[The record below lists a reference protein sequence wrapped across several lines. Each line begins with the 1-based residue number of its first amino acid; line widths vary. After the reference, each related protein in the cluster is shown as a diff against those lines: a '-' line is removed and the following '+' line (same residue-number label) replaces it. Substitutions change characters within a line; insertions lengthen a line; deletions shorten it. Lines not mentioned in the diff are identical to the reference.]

1 MKLPVLFS
9 TITSRTFLFILLLS
23 ASNLVALA
31 HGNLIKGTVSDSLS
45 AERLT
50 GASVILNNNEAIA
63 STDQFGNFRFD
74 GLADGTYT
82 LKVSFIGY
90 RVYTTSITVGGNKTK
105 TLAIRLTPS
114 TLRLDEVTITGA
126 YATEH
131 TMTTINKIDISLRP
145 TKSSQDVL
153 RMIPGV
159 VTAQHAGGG
168 KAEQIFLR
176 GFDIDHGTDIA
187 LTVDGMP
194 VNMVSHAHGQGYA
207 DLHFVTPELIDYV
220 DFNKG
225 PYYSRIGDFNTAG
238 YANFH
243 TKNKLDQS
251 SVKFEA
257 GRFDTYRT
265 VAMLDLLGENDRNQN
280 AYISAE
286 YYYTNGPFLSP
297 QNFNRLNLFGKF
309 HGLIA
314 DNKILSVSLSAFKS
328 EWDASGQ
335 ISERAVTSGM
345 ISRFGA
351 IDNTEGGFTGRNN
364 INVSLTRMFDDGSSF
379 RNQVY
384 FSHYNFELYSNF
396 TYFLNDSING
406 DAIRQKESRDIY
418 GYTGTYQK
426 EFALGNKSVRFES
439 GIGIRYDDISDVELS
454 HVKARYTF
462 LNPIALGDVD
472 QINTNVY
479 ADATLNLTRAFS
491 VNAGLR
497 FDAFSFQHANKLDS
511 LYTRQAESKTTV
523 SPKLNLYYNINP
535 DFQIYLKNGIGF
547 HSNDSRVV
555 VAQQG
560 REILPKA
567 YGTDFGVFA
576 KPFKKVLLNA
586 ALWQLR
592 LDQEFV
598 YVGDEAVVEP
608 GGKTQRY
615 GVDLSLRYQAKDWL
629 FFDFDGNYAH
639 GRSVD
644 DPEGENYIP
653 LAPTFTS
660 IGGITTSFKNGLRA
674 SARYRYVDNR
684 PANED
689 NSVTA
694 RGYFL
699 LDAALT
705 YTRPK
710 FELSLNATNLL
721 NREWN
726 EAQFDTET
734 RLPGE
739 TIGIS
744 ELAFTPGDPFFMK
757 AGITFFF

>member
-1 MKLPVLFS
+1 M
-9 TITSRTFLFILLLS
+9 S
-23 ASNLVALA
+23 ANIAFA
-31 HGNLIKGTVSDSLS
+31 HGNLIKGTVTDSLT

-50 GASVILNNNEAIA
+50 GASVILNNESIT

-74 GLADGTYT
+74 GLEDGNYT
-82 LKVSFIGY
+82 IKISFIGY
-90 RVYTTSITVGGNKTK
+90 KAYTTTLTVNGEETK
-105 TLAIRLTPS
+105 TLIIKLTPS

-126 YATEH
+126 YSTEH
-131 TMTTINKIDISLRP
+131 TMTSINKIDIGLRP
-145 TKSSQDVL
+145 LKSSQDVL

-176 GFDIDHGTDIA
+176 GFDIDHGTDII

-225 PYYSRIGDFNTAG
+225 PYYSRVGDFNTAG

-243 TKNKLDQS
+243 TKNSIDRS

-265 VAMLDLLGENDRNQN
+265 VAMLDLLGKNDRNQN
-280 AYISAE
+280 AYVSAE
-286 YYYTNGPFLSP
+286 YYYTNGPFESP

-309 HGLIA
+309 NGLIA
-314 DNKILSVSLSAFKS
+314 DDKILSVSLSAFKS

-335 ISERAVTSGM
+335 ISERAVTSGL

-364 INVSLTRMFDDGSSF
+364 VNVSLTKVFEDGSRF
-379 RNQVY
+379 KNQVY

-406 DAIRQKESRDIY
+406 DAIKQKESRDIY
-418 GYTGTYQK
+418 GYMGTYQK
-426 EFALGNKSVRFES
+426 ELLIGGKPLRFES
-439 GIGIRYDDISDVELS
+439 GVGIRYDDISNIELS
-454 HVKARYTF
+454 HIKARYTF
-462 LNPIALGDVD
+462 LNAIALGDVD
-472 QINTNVY
+472 QINANVY
-479 ADATLNLTRAFS
+479 TDAMLNLTQKLS
-491 VNAGLR
+491 LNAGLR
-497 FDAFSFQHANKLDS
+497 VDAFSFQHSNKLDS
-511 LYTRQAESKTTV
+511 LYNRQSQSKTAI
-523 SPKLNLYYNINP
+523 SPKLNVYYNINP
-535 DFQIYLKNGIGF
+535 DFQIYFKNGIGF
-547 HSNDSRVV
+547 HSNDTRVV
-555 VAQQG
+555 VSQRG
-560 REILPKA
+560 HEILPKA
-567 YGTDFGVFA
+567 YGTDLGVFA
-576 KPFKKVLLNA
+576 KPLRNLLLNA
-586 ALWQLR
+586 ALWQLK

-608 GGKTQRY
+608 SGKTQRY
-615 GVDLSLRYQAKDWL
+615 GIDLSLRYQAADWL
-629 FFDFDGNYAH
+629 FIDFDGNYSH
-639 GRSVD
+639 GRSID

-660 IGGITTSFKNGLRA
+660 IGGITTSLKNGLRA
-674 SARYRYVDNR
+674 SLRYRHVDNR

-694 RGYFL
+694 KGYFL

-705 YTRPK
+705 YTRPAY
-710 FELSLNATNLL
+710 EISLNASNLL

-739 TIGIS
+739 RQGLS
-744 ELAFTPGDPFFMK
+744 ELAFTPGDPFFIK
-757 AGITFFF
+757 AGVSFFF